1 MTDPSEIQ
9 SNNLS
14 ELDEDGFQLVK
25 QKRTKTEMV
34 PRCII
39 TQPSYQVR
47 PSKGSKPPPHPKAPA
62 DKGLPSKRAD
72 DKLADLERRGLIGN
86 KRS

>member
-14 ELDEDGFQLVK
+14 EVDEDGFQLVK
-25 QKRTKTEMV
+25 QKRTKNEMV
-34 PRCII
+34 PRCIV
-39 TQPSYQVR
+39 TQPSYTIR
-47 PSKGSKPPPHPKAPA
+47 PNKGSKPPPHPKALS
-62 DKGLPSKRAD
+62 DVPSKRAD
-72 DKLADLERRGLIGN
+72 DKMAELERRGLIGN